1 MNTSTLWLTFLLLA
15 FLMAALAWIGW
26 KFFYAPECHAP
37 NVQTEPRT
45 QPQPTEPRVKR
56 SISSWS
62 FNPARMLAPLKDRRL
77 IWFFVPL
84 LLVGFI
90 VAFTLTFSR
99 HFDLDP
105 LTAQGPGPES
115 EVGMRLDEE
124 KLVPPPDLPPSM
136 FISTERP
143 NLEGADRDWKHM
155 DAGFTQVVLKLF
167 AKMEQRGYPM
177 ALLEGYRS
185 PERQEMLASKGP
197 SVTNA
202 RAFQSKHQ
210 YGLAADLAFMRDGK
224 LVISERDPWAAA
236 GYKALGEEAES
247 LGLVWGGRW
256 AMRDLGHVENAAKIS
271 TLAKTNA
278 PS

>member
-1 MNTSTLWLTFLLLA
+1 MNTSTLWFTFLLLA
-15 FLMAALAWIGW
+15 SLMATLAWIGW
-26 KFFYAPECHAP
+26 KFFYASECPASS
-37 NVQTEPRT
+37 VQTEPRT
-45 QPQPTEPRVKR
+45 RSRIKWSWPT
-56 SISSWS
+56 WS
-62 FNPARMLAPLKDRRL
+62 FHPLRTLAFLKDRRL
-77 IWFFVPL
+77 VWIFVPL

-99 HFDLDP
+99 HFALDP

-115 EVGMRLDEE
+115 AVGMRLGEE
-124 KLVPPPDLPPSM
+124 KLVPPPALPPSM
-136 FISTERP
+136 FISSERP

-155 DAGFTQVVLKLF
+155 DAGFTQVVLRLF
-167 AKMEQRGYPM
+167 AKMEQRGFPM

-185 PERQEMLASKGP
+185 PERQDMLAGKGP

-210 YGLAADLAFMRDGK
+210 YGLAADVAFMRDGK

-247 LGLVWGGRW
+247 LGLTWGGRW

-271 TLAKTNA
+271 TLTKTNT